1 MVSLFILIV
10 VVLWGCFLIEVLL
23 VGCPVYIW
31 RVEPGSLA
39 DRSGLKSGD
48 EIFQANGISFGG
60 ISHAEALKVC
70 VRTSV

>member
-10 VVLWGCFLIEVLL
+10 VVGVFLIEVLL

-70 VRTSV
+70 VHTSV